1 MRLLIRRLSSFIDM
15 SSFEVRHDVKARE
28 FYIALEKGKAVL
40 QYENEG
46 DKTLNMYHTEVPSAY
61 RGQGIARHL
70 AKAALDY
77 AVDQDAKVKLT
88 CSYLQKFVKDN
99 PVLEYTSRVV
109 WAVCFVFCF

>member
-1 MRLLIRRLSSFIDM
+1 MRLFARRFSSYMAM
-15 SSFEVRHDVKARE
+15 SSYEVKHSVKERE

-46 DKTLNMYHTEVPSAY
+46 QKTMNMYHTEVPTAY
-61 RGQGIARHL
+61 RGLGIARHL

-88 CSYLQKFVKDN
+88 CSYLQKYVKDN
-99 PVLEYTSRVV
+99 PAPEYTSRLV
-109 WAVCFVFCF
+109 